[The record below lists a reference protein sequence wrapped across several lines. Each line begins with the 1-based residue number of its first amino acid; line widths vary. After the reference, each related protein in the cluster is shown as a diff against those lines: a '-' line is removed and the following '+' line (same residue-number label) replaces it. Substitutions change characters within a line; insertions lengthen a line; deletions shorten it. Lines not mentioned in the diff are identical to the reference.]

1 MARGDREEEIIE
13 AAVKIF
19 SEKGFSAATTSEIAK
34 EAGIAEGTIFRYF
47 KTKKDILRKVMI
59 KLVEVMGEKIM
70 TKRLTQ
76 IFEDNKGKDEKEVLK
91 ILLKDRFD
99 IAVKYWDMIKVV
111 MTEVQYHEDLKEAF
125 IKNIIIKGKSIVE
138 LYFQQGIEKGR
149 FKNIDTN
156 IAIRSLIG
164 MMGMYVI
171 QKQIMP
177 DLVIVE
183 EDKQLDIMIDLFL
196 NGMYKREVEVLNGLQ
211 RESCER

>member
-70 TKRLTQ
+70 TRRLAQ
-76 IFEDNKGKDEKEVLK
+76 IFEDNKDKDEKEVFK

-99 IAVKYWDMIKVV
+99 IALKYWDMIKVV

-125 IKNIIIKGKSIVE
+125 IKNIIMKGKGIVE
-138 LYFQQGIEKGR
+138 AYFKQGIEKGR
-149 FKNIDTN
+149 FKDIDTN
-156 IAIRSLIG
+156 IAIRSLVG

-171 QKQIMP
+171 QKKVMP
-177 DLVIVE
+177 DLILIE

-196 NGMYKREVEVLNGLQ
+196 NGLYKKEEEVL
-211 RESCER
+211 

>member
-59 KLVEVMGEKIM
+59 KLVEVVGEKIM
-70 TKRLTQ
+70 TKRLAQ
-76 IFEDNKGKDEKEVLK
+76 IFEDNKDKDEKEVLK

-99 IAVKYWDMIKVV
+99 IAIKYWDMIKVV
-111 MTEVQYHEDLKEAF
+111 MTEVQYHEDLKEAL

-138 LYFQQGIEKGR
+138 LYFQKGIDTGK

-156 IAIRSLIG
+156 IVIRSLIG
-164 MMGMYVI
+164 MMGLYVI

-177 DLVIVE
+177 DLVTVE

-196 NGMYKREVEVLNGLQ
+196 NGLYKREEVL
-211 RESCER
+211 